1 MLPSAQPAAVLI
13 GPTVE
18 PLVVKDPLPTTTQQA
33 DWLFEHH
40 ADVAVPMHVLQ
51 QEGAA
56 PAQLRARL
64 ESQWPTDCLEACSLG
79 GQLLLFSPAGPARDL
94 VSLAALQHPGPG
106 GFPQVSPSPAQCCA
120 APHLWPHCVRARC
133 RCPAGVVPRQPGIS
147 WWLRAAAGAQPA
159 AAARLAARLGPV
171 GRAATITGRALSAPP
186 DLLGAGPG
194 RWRRGKHRVYV
205 ERQRGRRPAILRVR
219 AAARRA
225 PGSAAPPGLPAPA
238 PVDRDCSEE
247 LQ

>member
-18 PLVVKDPLPTTTQQA
+18 PLVEKDPLPTTTQQA

-79 GQLLLFSPAGPARDL
+79 GQLLLFSPAGPAGDL

-106 GFPQVSPSPAQCCA
+106 GFTQVSPSPALC
-120 APHLWPHCVRARC
+120 
-133 RCPAGVVPRQPGIS
+133 
-147 WWLRAAAGAQPA
+147 
-159 AAARLAARLGPV
+159 
-171 GRAATITGRALSAPP
+171 
-186 DLLGAGPG
+186 
-194 RWRRGKHRVYV
+194 
-205 ERQRGRRPAILRVR
+205 
-219 AAARRA
+219 
-225 PGSAAPPGLPAPA
+225 
-238 PVDRDCSEE
+238 
-247 LQ
+247 